1 MTGRSIRSWVA
12 VALLA
17 TLATAGCGARND
29 TGPSA
34 APVATQAATGTATSS
49 GPSGPGVTDDTITV
63 GGSATLSGP
72 TGFLGNEVF
81 GAVSAYFQTVNAH
94 GGVNGRKVKLI
105 TYDDRGESSQFLAN
119 VRKLV
124 EQDKVAALITGFG
137 DAAVEY
143 LAEKKVP
150 TITFGVSPA
159 TFSSKYPTVFP
170 VVGNALLWTQE
181 QIAALKQQ
189 GVVKK
194 GMRVGMIYDNSLI
207 DVSPYV
213 PFLKKS
219 WENAGAKVVSTDSF
233 TVASGSCDSLVIK
246 MKDLKVDYWDFQTA
260 AWFTCAQAANRQ
272 GWKPRFGW
280 GGWPASVPTIA
291 TIAGPSVDGVWA
303 GSNGD
308 QPNGAPR
315 KKTAATV
322 QYVNAIKKYSPD
334 LATSEHLESPAML
347 GYWAGAKLLVA
358 ALAAQGK
365 QITQPGLISW
375 IQRVTNFDTGV
386 TPPII
391 SMAPNCKTGSEVVWV
406 GQWKWNPETKSASRT
421 PATGYFSSPQKQKF
435 GGKCFLTK
443 ISDDLLR

>member
-1 MTGRSIRSWVA
+1 MTGRSIRSWAA

-17 TLATAGCGARND
+17 LLITAGCGARND

-34 APVATQAATGTATSS
+34 APAAPQAATGAASSS

-81 GAVSAYFQTVNAH
+81 GAVSAYFQTVNAQ
-94 GGVNGRKVKLI
+94 GGVNGRKIKLI
-105 TYDDRGESSQFLAN
+105 TYDDRGESAQFLAN

-124 EQDKVAALITGFG
+124 EQDKVALLITGFG

-143 LAEKKVP
+143 LAEKEVP

-181 QIAALKQQ
+181 TIAALEHE
-189 GVVKK
+189 GIVKK

-213 PFLKKS
+213 PFLKES
-219 WENAGAKVVSTDSF
+219 WENAGATVVSTDAF

-246 MKDLKVDYWDFQTA
+246 MKDLDVDYWDFQTA
-260 AWFTCAQAANRQ
+260 AWFTCVQAADRQ
-272 GWKPRFGW
+272 GWKPSLGW

-315 KKTAATV
+315 EETSATV
-322 QYVNAIKKYSPD
+322 EYVSAIKKYFPD
-334 LATSEHLESPAML
+334 LATPEHLESPAML
-347 GYWAGAKLLVA
+347 GYWAGAKLVVA
-358 ALAAQGK
+358 ALDAQGK

-375 IQRVTNFDTGV
+375 IQGVKNFETGV

-391 SMAPNCKTGSEVVWV
+391 SMAPDCKTGSEVVWV
-406 GQWKWNPETKSASRT
+406 GQWHWDAASKEASRT
-421 PATGYFSSPQKQKF
+421 PATGYFSSPQKEKF
-435 GGKCFLTK
+435 GGECFLTK